1 MAFLCARRV
10 LNRQTRRCSV
20 RAGDWLTANDRLS
33 SAIWKTK
40 GMTPEEYVAYA
51 AEHPEPEPEPDS

>member
-10 LNRQTRRCSV
+10 LNRQTRRRSV
-20 RAGDWLTANDRLS
+20 RAGDWLTAKDRLS

-40 GMTPEEYVAYA
+40 GMTPE
-51 AEHPEPEPEPDS
+51 PEPEPDS